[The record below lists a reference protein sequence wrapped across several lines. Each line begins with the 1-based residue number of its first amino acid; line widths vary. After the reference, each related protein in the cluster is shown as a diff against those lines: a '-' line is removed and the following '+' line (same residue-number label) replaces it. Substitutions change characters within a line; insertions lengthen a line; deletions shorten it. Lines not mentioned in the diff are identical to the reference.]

1 MRCCCLLITSKGS
14 TVNKCNMC
22 FYALMDKDLEAPCIT
37 CTGYSNFVKGDLYMT
52 PSHSAQPLKEAIDDW
67 FKKTNGVS
75 PTDFLYNPVLDYDTV
90 NNPNSANG
98 VASEDFWVSYKGI
111 THDPVEK
118 PKHYMLFT
126 EQGIEVRDVIEKLVD
141 KLQNTLPYPGN
152 YPLFEADYVQ
162 MMQYVMRFMDKNGVE
177 DLKKARWYL
186 DKLIDSYES
195 DL

>member
-1 MRCCCLLITSKGS
+1 MRCCCRLTTLKGS

-67 FKKTNGVS
+67 FAN
-75 PTDFLYNPVLDYDTV
+75 
-90 NNPNSANG
+90 ANG

-118 PKHYMLFT
+118 PKHYMLF
-126 EQGIEVRDVIEKLVD
+126 EEKGIEVRDVIEKLVD

-186 DKLIDSYES
+186 DKLIASYES